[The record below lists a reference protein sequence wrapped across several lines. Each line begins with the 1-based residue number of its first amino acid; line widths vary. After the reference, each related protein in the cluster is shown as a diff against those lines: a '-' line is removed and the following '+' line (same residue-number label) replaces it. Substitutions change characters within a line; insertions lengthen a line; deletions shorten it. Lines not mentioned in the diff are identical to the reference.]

1 MKGMFNYIR
10 VRNVHELTRGT
21 NEAAGVDFY
30 VPEYD
35 EKFLNDLIKK
45 NPSAHV
51 RYELVDISD
60 DTRVVGQKLY
70 ITLLPGSR
78 ILIPSGIKTAIEPG
92 TMLMAANKSGVS
104 TKQGLVYTA
113 EIVDSD
119 YSGEIH
125 LGIANF
131 TDEPTKVCTGQKL
144 IQFIHTPIILS
155 KPREIS
161 EVSFNAYHMSSTRG
175 DKGFGSNVN
184 TATK

>member
-1 MKGMFNYIR
+1 MAFAA
-10 VRNVHELTRGT
+10 LS
-21 NEAAGVDFY
+21 AGVT
-30 VPEYD
+30 
-35 EKFLNDLIKK
+35 NI
-45 NPSAHV
+45 SATAFAAV
-51 RYELVDISD
+51 SAFPAAVAASCAALSAVLAIPF
-60 DTRVVGQKLY
+60 
-70 ITLLPGSR
+70 TLFFS
-78 ILIPSGIKTAIEPG
+78 
-92 TMLMAANKSGVS
+92 
-104 TKQGLVYTA
+104 A

-144 IQFIHTPIILS
+144 IQFIHTPVILS